1 MKDLFDSQAKLLQI
15 YGQRT
20 LHAGEYDRHIYAV
33 RQNLIEEEH
42 GELQMAIINLAF
54 ECKDNSPLIGE
65 ARAHFLKE
73 FSDLLVVLFGTAA
86 QLGFTE
92 SELSTAFDM
101 VDLDN
106 QSKAYANEASAK
118 AALEFYKA
126 KDPNHY
132 IEQITI
138 GQPPVQITAYIVK
151 NPAGKVMKRYP
162 QPETSVE
169 TRIQRYCLAERN
181 RID

>member
-20 LHAGEYDRHIYAV
+20 LHPGEYDRHIYAV

-42 GELQMAIINLAF
+42 GDLQMAMINLAF
-54 ECKDNSPLIGE
+54 ECKEPSPLINE

-73 FSDLLVVLFGTAA
+73 FSDLLVVLFGTAV
-86 QLGFTE
+86 QLGFTLD
-92 SELSTAFDM
+92 ELSSAFEIVDM
-101 VDLDN
+101 DN

-118 AALEFYKA
+118 DALEYYKA

-132 IEQITI
+132 IQEITL
-138 GQPPVQITAYIVK
+138 GTPPVQIKAYIVK

-162 QPETSVE
+162 QPQIDVE
-169 TRIQRYCLAERN
+169 KRILYHCIAEQN
-181 RID
+181 KEV

>member
-15 YGQRT
+15 YGQRI
-20 LHAGEYDRHIYAV
+20 LHAGEYDRQIYAT
-33 RQNLIEEEH
+33 RMNLIEEEH
-42 GELQMAIINLAF
+42 GELQMAIINLGF

-65 ARAHFLKE
+65 ARAHFLRE
-73 FSDLLVVLFGTAA
+73 FSDLLIVLFGTAV

-92 SELSTAFDM
+92 SELSAAFDM

-118 AALEFYKA
+118 AALEHYKV
-126 KDPNHY
+126 KDPNHA
-132 IEQITI
+132 IHEITI
-138 GQPPVQITAYIVK
+138 GNGAIKIKAYIIK
-151 NPAGKVMKRYP
+151 NTAGKVMKRYP

-169 TRIQRYCLAERN
+169 TRIRRYCLAERN